1 VRVCIASQDPG
12 ELEGLVL
19 APLEESEVLDYYD
32 VTEDRAFSHV
42 AQTRQCAST
51 CSDGVDGI
59 ARRGATDVI
68 VAGLSPNSLLKFWR
82 AGVRVYKADS
92 KSVPELMKSFLAGS
106 LPEVKIDQFASLA
119 KR

>member
-1 VRVCIASQDPG
+1 VRICIASQDPG
-12 ELEGLVL
+12 ELEGLVS

-32 VTEDRAFSHV
+32 VTEDRAFAHV

-59 ARRGATDVI
+59 SRRGATDVI
-68 VAGLSPNSLLKFWR
+68 VAGLSPNSLLKLWR
-82 AGVRVYKADS
+82 AGVRVYRADS

-106 LPEVKIDQFASLA
+106 LPEIKIDQFASLA

>member
-1 VRVCIASQDPG
+1 MRVCIASQDPG

-32 VTEDRAFSHV
+32 VSESRAFSHV

-51 CSDGVDGI
+51 CSDGIDGI

-82 AGVRVYKADS
+82 AGVRVYRADS
-92 KSVPELMKSFLAGS
+92 KSVPDLMKSFLAGS
-106 LPEVKIDQFASLA
+106 LPEIKIDQFASLA